1 MGEAEQAYTI
11 VCEEYDEKKRG
22 HTQLWK
28 YVKQFSVLGIVRA
41 ELSTIGQRGKTTCIS
56 LPSVSAE
63 DLEQE
68 LTKTLFK
75 EKGRRSSDAN

>member
-1 MGEAEQAYTI
+1 V

-28 YVKQFSVLGIVRA
+28 YVKKLSVLG
-41 ELSTIGQRGKTTCIS
+41 TIRTEPSSVGQRGKTTYIS
-56 LPSVSAE
+56 LPGVPAS

-68 LTKTLFK
+68 LTKILST
-75 EKGRRSSDAN
+75 EKRRSNPHVN